1 MYLRLESRIVSLSQ
15 LGKKLLDLPNT
26 LVGEEFSERRGLRSL
41 IGLRGTV
48 TRLLLICTA
57 ALI

>member
-1 MYLRLESRIVSLSQ
+1 MSLSQ